1 MKYATGFLEESYPF
15 GFHCYYTY
23 DEAQQLATSDEF
35 LNQGIDELLEDAAY
49 EMRQHTDATRR
60 IMKLLFEVYPERQAS
75 GEGFSTKEWYTLGLN
90 FGIVF
95 NLIAT
100 QGNHAA
106 ADEDTSTDDDESA
119 DADASTE

>member
-1 MKYATGFLEESYPF
+1 MPYFFGLGFVEGAFYAEGVTSNVTECRIHSIRLSNNATLLAWYSQISYGVDKIMKYATGFLEESYPF

-60 IMKLLFEVYPERQAS
+60 IMKLLFEVYPER
-75 GEGFSTKEWYTLGLN
+75 
-90 FGIVF
+90 
-95 NLIAT
+95 
-100 QGNHAA
+100 
-106 ADEDTSTDDDESA
+106 
-119 DADASTE
+119 